1 MLPKS
6 TLENWRLQ
14 RELFS
19 LFHTSQSHFTNQ
31 GNYKL
36 SWFWNWQTDVPLNAW
51 HSTSISRKGDWKKK
65 KVFSAGSMIEMLEFF
80 PKEEIQIHN
89 STLFACFSKLDFQP
103 WRLSRSASC
112 QNMTYTTGTETSTC
126 EKQTMTIKISSP
138 WVGPKKER
146 KLFHWDCARKRLQ
159 LSWHCSHGQKAVWH
173 ALGIHSI
180 ALTLKHSYAELD
192 HIYGSVWL
200 VRLMYMALCLLWL
213 LHMLS

>member
-1 MLPKS
+1 MRRESWLQVHIHFIVVFLDYKIFELVLPKS
-6 TLENWRLQ
+6 TLEKWRLQ

-36 SWFWNWQTDVPLNAW
+36 SWSWNWQTDVPLNAW
-51 HSTSISRKGDWKKK
+51 HSTSISRKGEWKKKKK

-80 PKEEIQIHN
+80 PKAEIQIHN

-126 EKQTMTIKISSP
+126 ERQTMTIKIFSP
-138 WVGPKKER
+138 WVGPKKRE
-146 KLFHWDCARKRLQ
+146 
-159 LSWHCSHGQKAVWH
+159 KAVSLRLCQEKATDEL
-173 ALGIHSI
+173 ALQPWPESS
-180 ALTLKHSYAELD
+180 LTGTWNS
-192 HIYGSVWL
+192 
-200 VRLMYMALCLLWL
+200 
-213 LHMLS
+213 